1 MMETENIKKVA
12 ILGGNGFAGG
22 EVYRILAKHPNFQ
35 VEFMSSESMAG
46 KPIDK
51 YSLAYRHEKNKKPL
65 KFKKISELTEHYDV
79 IFSCLPT
86 GVLPKCIEDIYD
98 KADVIFNLSGDY
110 RLEDS
115 KELEKYYPETLNQ
128 KFKVDSEYYI
138 PEFAEMKKAKVINL
152 PGCMA
157 VASIYSI
164 YPLLSNDLIEGA
176 IITEAKTGSSGAG
189 KSTKEVHAERSNN
202 FRPYKIFGHRHKPE
216 IEFCFKKYL
225 GKEIDYQF
233 SAFSLDLPRGIMSV
247 SYTKLKDGVK
257 EVDVKKAFYSAY
269 SNKPFIQYFNSKGGK
284 FPYPMIKTVVGTNYA
299 EVGVYV
305 EGNNCVTVVSIDNL
319 IKGAAGQ
326 AIQAANIY
334 FGYDETLGLKLES
347 EGMWP

>member
-1 MMETENIKKVA
+1 MIKDKNVKKVA
-12 ILGGNGFAGG
+12 ILGGNGFAGN
-22 EVYRILAKHPNFQ
+22 EVYRILSKHPKFE
-35 VEFMSSESMAG
+35 VDFMSSESMAG
-46 KPIDK
+46 KAVDK
-51 YSLAYRHEKNKKPL
+51 YSLAYRHVKNKKQL
-65 KFKKISELTEHYDV
+65 KFKKISELKEHYDV

-86 GVLPKCIEDIYD
+86 GVLPKCIESIYD

-110 RLEDS
+110 RLEDRE
-115 KELEKYYPETLNQ
+115 ELEKYYPETFNQ
-128 KFKVDSEYYI
+128 NFDVDSEYYI
-138 PEFAEMKKAKVINL
+138 PEFSQIKRAKIINL

-157 VASIYSI
+157 VASIYSL
-164 YPLLSNDLIEGA
+164 YPLLSNDLIEGS

-189 KSTKEVHAERSNN
+189 KSAKEVHAERSNN

-216 IEFCFKKYL
+216 IEFCFRKNL

-233 SAFSLDLPRGIMSV
+233 SAFSLDLPRGIMAV
-247 SYTKLKDGVK
+247 SYTTLKKGVT
-257 EVDVKKAFYSAY
+257 EIDVKKAFYSLY
-269 SNKPFIQYFNSKGGK
+269 SKKPFIEYFNTKGGK
-284 FPYPMIKTVVGTNYA
+284 FAYPMIKTVIGTNYA

-305 EGNNCVTVVSIDNL
+305 EDNHCVTIAAIDNL

-334 FGYDETLGLKLES
+334 FGYEETLGLNLES